1 MTEKLLRE
9 EWEHLIP
16 NKIGEQIH
24 TFHCKQGKGN
34 DKLYIKRLNNGS
46 IAFCHHC
53 LKRGFIPSTKSP
65 AKFLQK
71 EIENYSGSHSEH
83 GDNSGIQ
90 LQGTDGQ
97 APAYGQG
104 IRGSSG
110 EVRLSLPADCSPY
123 LSRWESS
130 EPKVWLIRNGIKEQD
145 CIDYGIYWSKSK
157 QALVFP
163 RYSAQGKELPGAESK
178 KEGVGFTSFQ
188 TRGFPKSIRTY
199 KDKNC
204 LISATI
210 GKEGTRRIF
219 LVEDYISAIRIAKLG
234 ECAFPLMGTGLP
246 DPQFEYLLTKAD
258 KVGIMLDNDN
268 HQVKKAQ
275 IKLKNRFEAHGKT
288 VRLYSLAKDPKEYND
303 EALKE
308 LLCQI

>member
-16 NKIGEQIH
+16 NKVGEQIH

-65 AKFLQK
+65 ARFIQK
-71 EIENYSGSHSEH
+71 ELEDYSGSHSEH
-83 GDNSGIQ
+83 GDNGGIHV
-90 LQGTDGQ
+90 QGSNGQ
-97 APAYGQG
+97 APAYGPG
-104 IRGSSG
+104 VRRSSR
-110 EVRLSLPADCSPY
+110 EVLLSLPADCSPY

-163 RYSAQGKELPGAESK
+163 RFSPQDEEFSSSHSSQMALY
-178 KEGVGFTSFQ
+178 SFQ
-188 TRGFPKSIRTY
+188 TREFPKSIRTY
-199 KDKNC
+199 KSKNSSIC
-204 LISATI
+204 SAI
-210 GKEGTRRIF
+210 GTEGTGRIF
-219 LVEDYISAIRIAKLG
+219 LVEDYISAVMIAKLG
-234 ECAFPLMGTGLP
+234 ECAFPLMGTGLS
-246 DPQFEYLLTKAD
+246 DAQFEYLLTKAD

-303 EALKE
+303 EALQE
-308 LLCQI
+308 LICLL

>member
-65 AKFLQK
+65 ARFIQK
-71 EIENYSGSHSEH
+71 ELEDYPGSNSEH
-83 GDNSGIQ
+83 GDNGGIRP
-90 LQGTDGQ
+90 QGINGQ
-97 APAYGQG
+97 ATAYGQG
-104 IRGSSG
+104 VRGGSG

-130 EPKVWLIRNGIKEQD
+130 EPKIWLIRNGIKEQD
-145 CIDYGIYWSKSK
+145 CIDYGIYWSKSQ

-163 RYSAQGKELPGAESK
+163 RYSSQDVRYIEETTPCGLGLS
-178 KEGVGFTSFQ
+178 FFQ

-199 KDKNC
+199 KDKNSTTC
-204 LISATI
+204 CTI
-210 GKEGTRRIF
+210 GTNSTGRIF
-219 LVEDYISAIRIAKLG
+219 LVEDYISAVRIAKLG
-234 ECAFPLMGTGLP
+234 ECAFPLMGTGLS
-246 DPQFEYLLTKAD
+246 DSQFEYLLTKAD

-288 VRLYSLAKDPKEYND
+288 VHLYSLVKDPKEYND